1 LVVYE
6 ELERGIER
14 ERERER
20 EREEEEVLLQ
30 QNIQAHSMIKASGIF
45 GCKLAQLICQT
56 SNACLF
62 KAGWSRD

>member
-1 LVVYE
+1 MRRIG
-6 ELERGIER
+6 ERKR

-20 EREEEEVLLQ
+20 EREEGLLLQ